1 MASFDGM
8 GVLHSIP
15 VSIDLQER
23 LDRLYKLLKGQEL
36 AKDEAETAEKA
47 RIQLKIDGQWKE
59 IRTVEQQYAIA
70 LSQQI
75 KRSDDLPEPFA
86 ETIVGEL
93 VDELELIQPKTD
105 EMRSMLQ
112 EILVKL
118 NEPGVPA
125 AAKLKVAIPL
135 VPGFVAIELEGDAE
149 SVVRRMFPTFVKAY
163 KHLKKKMS

>member
-1 MASFDGM
+1 MSDRI
-8 GVLHSIP
+8 S
-15 VSIDLQER
+15 DLQER

-70 LSQQI
+70 LSQHV
-75 KRSDDLPEPFA
+75 KRSEALPKDLAEP
-86 ETIVGEL
+86 IVGEL
-93 VDELELIQPKTD
+93 IDEIELMEPIAKTD

-112 EILVKL
+112 EILVELQK
-118 NEPGVPA
+118 PGVPA

-135 VPGFVAIELEGDAE
+135 VPGFVAIELEGDTE
-149 SVVRRMFPTFVKAY
+149 SVVRRLFPTFVKAY
-163 KHLKKKMS
+163 EGVKAIAGK